1 MDLVASCKEKLQ
13 YFRLKELKDVLTQ
26 LGLSKQ
32 GKKQDLVDRILSIL
46 SEDQVSKLWIKKN
59 AVGKQRVAK
68 LVEDTYRKLQVSGAI
83 DLSSKGQ
90 GSDSSNVK
98 IKNEMEDSFLS
109 DTKIRCL
116 CGNVLDTDP
125 LVKCAD
131 TRCHVSQHINCVVIP
146 EKPTD
151 GTPHV
156 PDKFYCEI
164 CRVDRADPFCV
175 SVTHLLFPVKLTTT
189 NIPTDGTSPVQ
200 TVERTFQLTK
210 ANKELVSK
218 PEYDVQAWCMLLNDK
233 VSFRMQWP
241 QYTDLKVNG
250 LPVRAINRPGSQVL
264 GPNGRDSGSV
274 ITPYS
279 KDGINRISLTV
290 VDARIFC
297 LGVRIIKRL
306 TVPEILSMIPEEPNG
321 ESFEDALARV
331 CCCVGGGNANDNADS
346 DSDLEVVSDTF
357 SINLRCPMSGSRM
370 KIAGRFKPCVHMGC
384 FDLEVFVELNERSR
398 KWQCPIC
405 LKNYALENI
414 IIDPYFNRITTLMKN
429 CGEEITEVE
438 VKPDGFWRVKVK
450 NESERRELGTLAH
463 WHRPDGS
470 LFVSTDEINKM
481 ENLKLKQEG
490 VSDGHIGL
498 KLRKNSNGVWEVSK
512 PENTNTSSGNNRL
525 NEDLENIEHVII
537 PMSSSDTGSG
547 RDEDDPSVNQ
557 GGGGHIDYS
566 TTNGVEIDSVFNS
579 NIDSAYGYSVHNA
592 SAPIGDA
599 EVIVI
604 SDSEEDNDVLMSPTP
619 ITGYTN
625 NQTSAAVDVYSVLEP
640 GILDSYTEDPNP
652 GGNASLGVFNSH
664 PSEDDFGMSSLWPL
678 QSGTPAVPGFQLF
691 SSEVED
697 VSDTLVG
704 LQSGNINC
712 SSSLNGYMLAPD
724 TALGSSTLMPDSS
737 VARPDDDLNGGLVD
751 NPLAFPREDP
761 SLQIFLPTKPA
772 ESSIQHELSDHAD
785 ISNGVFTEDWITL
798 SLGGGASGRNGDA
811 STATGLNSR
820 PQIASGEGASNS
832 LTDTGIMT
840 LAKAKIGTK
849 NVFFDM
855 KKIAIENKKKDGSR
869 GTEKGP
875 IVETYPP
882 WLQQGGKG
890 IKSNRS
896 TNPWE
901 YVGTSWFDHKDYGSL
916 VVDDIDM

>member
-200 TVERTFQLTK
+200 SVERTFQLTK

-566 TTNGVEIDSVFNS
+566 TTNGIEIDSVFNS

-832 LTDTGIMT
+832 LTDTAPLHLGINDVRSD
-840 LAKAKIGTK
+840 KANGKRSDSDSPFSFPRQK
-849 NVFFDM
+849 RSKL
-855 KKIAIENKKKDGSR
+855 KK
-869 GTEKGP
+869 
-875 IVETYPP
+875 VEQHF
-882 WLQQGGKG
+882 WSSGNG
-890 IKSNRS
+890 R
-896 TNPWE
+896 
-901 YVGTSWFDHKDYGSL
+901 
-916 VVDDIDM
+916 

>member
-1 MDLVASCKEKLQ
+1 MPNRDSIVEWLRHATKVEWAKLCKSWLEQELLVRKS
-13 YFRLKELKDVLTQ
+13 FVP
-26 LGLSKQ
+26 LSA
-32 GKKQDLVDRILSIL
+32 IAIS
-46 SEDQVSKLWIKKN
+46 VSKLWIKKN

-200 TVERTFQLTK
+200 SVERTFQLTK

-566 TTNGVEIDSVFNS
+566 TTNGIEIDSVFNS

-832 LTDTGIMT
+832 LTDTAPLHLGINDVRSDKANGKRSDSDSPFSFPRQKRSEMEDDVVRHLWYYFSIGGEGVGCKVSQFFMLDIQVVHMT
-840 LAKAKIGTK
+840 
-849 NVFFDM
+849 
-855 KKIAIENKKKDGSR
+855 
-869 GTEKGP
+869 
-875 IVETYPP
+875 
-882 WLQQGGKG
+882 
-890 IKSNRS
+890 
-896 TNPWE
+896 
-901 YVGTSWFDHKDYGSL
+901 
-916 VVDDIDM
+916 

>member
-832 LTDTGIMT
+832 LTDTAPLHLGINDVRSD
-840 LAKAKIGTK
+840 KANGKRSDSDSPFSFPRQK
-849 NVFFDM
+849 RSKL
-855 KKIAIENKKKDGSR
+855 KK
-869 GTEKGP
+869 
-875 IVETYPP
+875 VEQHF
-882 WLQQGGKG
+882 WSSGNG
-890 IKSNRS
+890 R
-896 TNPWE
+896 
-901 YVGTSWFDHKDYGSL
+901 
-916 VVDDIDM
+916 

>member
-46 SEDQVSKLWIKKN
+46 SEDQACYFFPVSKLWIKKN

-200 TVERTFQLTK
+200 SVERTFQLTK

-566 TTNGVEIDSVFNS
+566 TTN
-579 NIDSAYGYSVHNA
+579 
-592 SAPIGDA
+592 

-832 LTDTGIMT
+832 LTDTAPLHLGINDVRSD
-840 LAKAKIGTK
+840 KANGKRSDSDSPFSFPRQK
-849 NVFFDM
+849 RSKL
-855 KKIAIENKKKDGSR
+855 KK
-869 GTEKGP
+869 
-875 IVETYPP
+875 VEQHF
-882 WLQQGGKG
+882 WSSGNG
-890 IKSNRS
+890 R
-896 TNPWE
+896 
-901 YVGTSWFDHKDYGSL
+901 
-916 VVDDIDM
+916 

>member
-46 SEDQVSKLWIKKN
+46 SEDQACYFFPVSKLWIKKN

-200 TVERTFQLTK
+200 SVERTFQLTK

-566 TTNGVEIDSVFNS
+566 TTNGIEIDSVFNS

-832 LTDTGIMT
+832 LTDTAPLHLGINDVRSDKANGKRSDSDSPFSFPRQKRSEMEDDVVRHLWYYFSIGGEGVGCKVSQFFMLDIQVVHMT
-840 LAKAKIGTK
+840 
-849 NVFFDM
+849 
-855 KKIAIENKKKDGSR
+855 
-869 GTEKGP
+869 
-875 IVETYPP
+875 
-882 WLQQGGKG
+882 
-890 IKSNRS
+890 
-896 TNPWE
+896 
-901 YVGTSWFDHKDYGSL
+901 
-916 VVDDIDM
+916 